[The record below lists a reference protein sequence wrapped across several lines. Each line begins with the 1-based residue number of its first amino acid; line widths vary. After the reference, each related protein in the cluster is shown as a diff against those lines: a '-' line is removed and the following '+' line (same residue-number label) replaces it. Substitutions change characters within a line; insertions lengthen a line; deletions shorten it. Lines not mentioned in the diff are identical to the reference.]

1 MQYIKTKYL
10 GPTNHRG
17 SRVKAVTSYGE
28 TSVTMSWDHALDSFE
43 NHKAAA
49 LALISKLNW
58 GGERYYAGG
67 SNTGYVFV
75 AGHEFTSFV
84 NPNAVENEFVR

>member
-17 SRVKAVTSYGE
+17 ARVKAVTSYGE
-28 TSVTMSWDHALDSFE
+28 TSVTMSWDYALGSFE
-43 NHKAAA
+43 NHKAVA
-49 LALISKLNW
+49 LALLSKLDW

-67 SNTGYVFV
+67 SNAGYVFV
-75 AGHEFTSFV
+75 AGYEFTSV
-84 NPNAVENEFVR
+84 ANPNATENEFAR

>member
-28 TSVTMSWDHALDSFE
+28 TSVTMSWNHALDSFD

-49 LALISKLNW
+49 LALISKLDW

-75 AGHEFTSFV
+75 ADYESASFV
-84 NPNAVENEFVR
+84 NPNATENEFAR